1 MGVKISHTRQHSINM
16 TTTWAILCSLIL
28 ATLVSGQNQYLNIRK
43 IRMSTYAWMKN
54 DYGVWSTFCGGD
66 QVKIQLINQ
75 GSSCEVSLSGE
86 FDRNDI
92 LTWSSDDELLACKH
106 MPVTESTMVKV
117 QTTSSNQFCPKT
129 VTIEASNGKK
139 FESEMRKQ
147 WYGRHTN
154 NLENPLLKTGIERI
168 VMPMFVD
175 DRAGG
180 KKIKVQIHT
189 GGAYGNWCTTK
200 VIPVVYGRQVVSW
213 EGEDLN
219 GCEMMDINDETDV
232 YLQTEKRRDSFAPKR
247 LEIEMNDKLFT
258 RWEVRLG
265 HFTRNEYHFYKNNN
279 RLGVKQ
285 VWPIP
290 GRVMEPRET
299 PLICPGAEDACPV
312 SDMYA
317 YQLLSNRRMN
327 CVFECQYVS
336 QTNYSTNI
344 VVTDGTGHRCVEM
357 DYASS
362 QFGWCCKSKATS
374 GIPKCSAVIGSNG
387 RVLEGQNN
395 SQSLP
400 RSTQLQ
406 CPSQGCPISAIDEMS
421 APGYATESCRPGCNK
436 LNAPNS
442 TQSGFR
448 CTRATYQL
456 PKTIFCCKDNQ
467 VSTTLPRCDSLTVE
481 EYNSEDNNGDSNDP
495 GEADEIETSE
505 NPSNV
510 ESGNSLQERL
520 RQLRNEHGEEALTQ
534 CAQHLYTS
542 DGEAFNTCIA
552 NLQQTPEERIRQ
564 LRQEHGEEVVN
575 RCLSRLA
582 TSQAAFEQ
590 CINSTV
596 NDTTEY

>member
-1 MGVKISHTRQHSINM
+1 MKTI
-16 TTTWAILCSLIL
+16 WAILCPLIL
-28 ATLVSGQNQYLNIRK
+28 ATLVSGQNQYNQGIRK
-43 IRMSTYAWMKN
+43 IKMSTYYWM
-54 DYGVWSTFCGGD
+54 GVFGGCGGN

-75 GSSCEVSLSGE
+75 DQVSCEVSLSGD
-86 FDRNDI
+86 FYGNDV
-92 LTWSSDDELLACKH
+92 LVWSTDYELWSCKD
-106 MPVTESTMVKV
+106 MPVTEWTKVKV
-117 QTTSSNQFCPKT
+117 QTTAYDSFCPKA
-129 VTIEASNGKK
+129 VTIEDSNGKK
-139 FESEMRKQ
+139 YESIMRKQ
-147 WYGRHTN
+147 WYGQDTN
-154 NLENPLLKTGIERI
+154 NLENRLSKTGIERI
-168 VMPMFVD
+168 VMPMFD
-175 DRAGG
+175 DEEAGG
-180 KKIKVQIHT
+180 KKIKVKINT
-189 GGAYGNWCTTK
+189 NGDTCTTK
-200 VIPVVYGRQVVSW
+200 VKPIVYGRQVVSW

-542 DGEAFNTCIA
+542 DGEAFNFY
-552 NLQQTPEERIRQ
+552 
-564 LRQEHGEEVVN
+564 
-575 RCLSRLA
+575 LA
-582 TSQAAFEQ
+582 DDNPQ
-590 CINSTV
+590 
-596 NDTTEY
+596 